1 MSDHADHVQEPEPTS
16 IADAGHGTWIRAQ
29 VGPKTYL
36 GHVHQLDFEDPY
48 VLKDV
53 TSADGEPPKDHKKQ
67 ACSARAVLEAKVITL
82 MPAYELS
89 VSVTRVPVAGPDGKP
104 VIDPETHMP
113 QYGMSREPIV
123 AGIDFCLHPV
133 PLHIKAAETAI
144 YVFSQAHRNDQ
155 GTLRDFCRHA
165 EARNK
170 KFREEALSQSTGLV
184 SSASPEQ
191 ARAEAERQRRVRH
204 G

>member
-1 MSDHADHVQEPEPTS
+1 MSDNAEHVQEPDANPVASTS
-16 IADAGHGTWIRAQ
+16 HGTWIRVQ
-29 VGPKTYL
+29 VGQRTYL

-48 VLKDV
+48 VLKD
-53 TSADGEPPKDHKKQ
+53 SLNQPAADGHRKQ

-82 MPAYELS
+82 MPAYELT

-104 VIDPETHMP
+104 MIDPETGMP
-113 QYGMSREPIV
+113 QYGMSREPII
-123 AGIDFCLHPV
+123 AGIDFNLHPL

-170 KFREEALSQSTGLV
+170 KYADAAVAQATGLV
-184 SSASPEQ
+184 TSATPNQ
-191 ARAEAERQRRVRH
+191 ARAEAERARRVRH

>member
-1 MSDHADHVQEPEPTS
+1 MSDHAEHVQEPSTDSVASTS
-16 IADAGHGTWIRAQ
+16 HGTWIRVQ
-29 VGPKTYL
+29 VGPRTYM
-36 GHVHQLDFEDPY
+36 GHVRELDFEDPY

-53 TSADGEPPKDHKKQ
+53 VQPDGTRKDERKQ

-82 MPAYELS
+82 MPAYELT

-104 VIDPETHMP
+104 LIDPETKMP

-123 AGIDFCLHPV
+123 AGIDFNLHPL
-133 PLHIKAAETAI
+133 PLHVRAAETAI
-144 YVFSQAHRNDQ
+144 YVFSQAHKNDQ

-170 KFREEALSQSTGLV
+170 RYAEEALAQSTGLV
-184 SSASPEQ
+184 GSATPEQ
-191 ARAEAERQRRVRH
+191 ARAEAERARRVRH